1 VQAAGG
7 GSQGSGGRRGTLR
20 PASDATWRPEMTC
33 AFPGPDGYVL
43 LFLRALVMTLS
54 CYGALEIIFVLLL
67 LYADTKMT
75 LLFVKA

>member
-7 GSQGSGGRRGTLR
+7 GGQGSGGRRGTLR
-20 PASDATWRPEMTC
+20 PASDATWRPKMTC
-33 AFPGPDGYVL
+33 AFLGPDGYAL
-43 LFLRALVMTLS
+43 LF
-54 CYGALEIIFVLLL
+54 L